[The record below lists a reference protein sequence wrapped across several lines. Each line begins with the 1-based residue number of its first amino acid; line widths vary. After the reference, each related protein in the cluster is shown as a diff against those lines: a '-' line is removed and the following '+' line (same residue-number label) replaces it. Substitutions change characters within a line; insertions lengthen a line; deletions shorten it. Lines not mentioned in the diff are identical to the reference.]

1 MRAHRRLCLSAL
13 VAISAASPVAAQQ
26 RVASA
31 DLARDAQV
39 AAEASDSVRTDTLVP
54 ASVKRASLL
63 RRIEIQ
69 HIRPLDQRG
78 LNVFETPK
86 EAGVAF
92 DGFKLSFGAAF
103 TQQMQGLN
111 HANAADSVPTSP
123 TNSTNA
129 NRLMD
134 IGTGFNNATA
144 NLYLNAQLAPG
155 VRVAL
160 TTYLSSRRHN
170 ETWVKDGY
178 ILIDESPIDFVPLQ
192 ALMQYV
198 TLKIGHMEINYG
210 DAHFRRTD
218 NGNAL
223 YNPFV
228 GNYILDAFTTEVGGE
243 VYVRGGGLM
252 AMGAITNGEIRG
264 NTTQPGARK
273 PSFIGKL
280 GVDRQLT
287 SDLRVRLTG
296 SAYRTES
303 SINNTLYA
311 GDRAGS
317 RYYNVMEN
325 TQATE
330 SGQATSGL
338 LNPGFRDEVTAYMVN
353 PFVKFRR
360 LELFGLIE
368 QAEGRAANETANRD
382 WSQYALDAV
391 YRFLPGEQAFVGAR
405 YNTVEGRLAGQAG
418 DVGADRTALAA
429 GWFLTPNVLLKGEW
443 VTQKYR
449 DFPTTDIRR
458 GGKFDGFI
466 VEGVVAF

>member
-1 MRAHRRLCLSAL
+1 MRAHRRLYLSAL
-13 VAISAASPVAAQQ
+13 LAIAAASPAAAQQ
-26 RVASA
+26 RVAFTDPS
-31 DLARDAQV
+31 RDAQ
-39 AAEASDSVRTDTLVP
+39 AAPEANDSIRTDTLVP
-54 ASVKRASLL
+54 AGVKRASLL

-78 LNVFETPK
+78 LNVFEAPK
-86 EAGVAF
+86 EAGVPF

-103 TQQMQGLN
+103 TQQMQGLS
-111 HANAADSVPTSP
+111 HANAADSVPATP
-123 TNSTNA
+123 TDPTNA

-178 ILIDESPIDFVPLQ
+178 LLVDSSPIDWKPLHDI
-192 ALMQYV
+192 MQYV
-198 TLKIGHMEINYG
+198 TLRLGHFEINYG

-223 YNPFV
+223 FNPFV

-243 VYVRGGGLM
+243 VYLRARGLLAM
-252 AMGAITNGEIRG
+252 AAITNGEIRG
-264 NTTQPGARK
+264 NTAQPGARK

-325 TQATE
+325 TKATE

-353 PFVKFRR
+353 PFVRFRG
-360 LELFGLIE
+360 LELFGVIE
-368 QAEGRAANETANRD
+368 QAEGRAANETANRE
-382 WSQYALDAV
+382 WSQYAVDAV

-405 YNTVEGRLAGQAG
+405 YNTVEGRLAGQSS
-418 DVGADRTALAA
+418 DVGGDRTALAA
-429 GWFLTPNVLLKGEW
+429 GWFLTPNILLKGEW

-458 GGKFDGFI
+458 GGKFDGFV